1 MMRNMM
7 RKTGLIALAAILAT
21 APTSAQEVERV
32 SGRSV
37 AIYNVAGHVEIVP
50 GSGSEVVVRI
60 FRDGDDADR
69 LRIETGEIRGR
80 ETVRI
85 VYPAD
90 EVVYPELGRG
100 SSTTQSI
107 RDDGTFSDGGRGRG
121 ERVRVRGSG
130 RGLEAWADLVI
141 EVPRGQEMH
150 VYLAVGTV
158 EARNIDGELEI
169 DTGSGAVSAEDMSGS
184 LSIDTGS
191 GAVEVTGMDG
201 DLTVDT
207 GSGSITVY
215 DVVGREVDLDTG
227 SGRIVANGV
236 EARSFGVDTGSGS
249 VNLRRIRSADIVVD
263 TGSGSVELEL
273 LTDVESLEI
282 DTGSGSVTVWAPADL
297 GASLEID
304 SGSGGIE
311 IDFPVE
317 VRSARRDSMRGR
329 LGDGRGKIVIDTGS
343 GSIRLLRSGAVLR

>member
-1 MMRNMM
+1 MKR
-7 RKTGLIALAAILAT
+7 TGLIALAAILAA
-21 APTSAQEVERV
+21 APSLAQEVERV
-32 SGRSV
+32 SGQSV
-37 AIYNVAGHVEIVP
+37 AIYNIAGHVEIVP

-60 FRDGDDADR
+60 ARHGDDADR
-69 LRIETGEIRGR
+69 LSIETGEIRGR

-90 EVVYPELGRG
+90 QVVYPEMGRR
-100 SSTTQSI
+100 SNTTQ
-107 RDDGTFSDGGRGRG
+107 RVDDDGTFSDRGRG
-121 ERVRVRGSG
+121 GGDQIRVRGSG

-141 EVPRGQEMH
+141 EVPSGQEIH

-158 EARNIDGELEI
+158 EARNVDGELDI
-169 DTGSGAVSAEDMSGS
+169 DTGSGAVTAEDMSGS

-207 GSGSITVY
+207 GSGSIRAS
-215 DVVGREVDLDTG
+215 DVVAGEVELDTG
-227 SGRIVANGV
+227 SGRVVGSGI
-236 EARSFGVDTGSGS
+236 EARSLSVDTGSGG
-249 VNLRRIRSADIVVD
+249 VDLERIRSADVMVD

-273 LTDVESLEI
+273 LTDVESLHV
-282 DTGSGSVTVWAPADL
+282 DTGSGSVTVWAPSDL

-304 SGSGGIE
+304 TGSGGID

-317 VRSARRDSMRGR
+317 VRSARRDSMCGQ
-329 LGDGRGKIVIDTGS
+329 LGDGRGDIVIDTGS
-343 GSIRLLRSGAVLR
+343 GSIRLLRGGIVLR

>member
-1 MMRNMM
+1 MMRRMAWVAAA
-7 RKTGLIALAAILAT
+7 LIAV
-21 APTSAQEVERV
+21 PVSAQDVERV
-32 SGRSV
+32 SGSHV
-37 AIYNVAGHVEIVP
+37 AIYNLAGHVEVVR
-50 GSGSEVVVRI
+50 GSGADVVVRI
-60 FRDGDDADR
+60 SRGGADASALRVEMGR
-69 LRIETGEIRGR
+69 LGGR
-80 ETVRI
+80 ETLRIIYPDDEI
-85 VYPAD
+85 VYRQM
-90 EVVYPELGRG
+90 GRG
-100 SSTTQSI
+100 SRTSLSV
-107 RDDGTFSDGGRGRG
+107 RSDGTFSDGNGGG
-121 ERVRVRGSG
+121 GDRVRIRGTGS
-130 RGLEAWADLVI
+130 GLEAWADLVI

-227 SGRIVANGV
+227 SGRIFADGV
-236 EARSFGVDTGSGS
+236 EARSFGVGTGSGS
-249 VNLRRIRSADIVVD
+249 VNLRRIRSADVVVD

-282 DTGSGSVTVWAPADL
+282 DTGSGSVTLWAPADL